1 MATRNSEFFRIELQK
16 NQKEVINFLREN
28 EISILVGEAGT
39 GKDFMQLYRA
49 IDGLKKKEFEK
60 IVLMKPIVEIGKSM
74 GYLPGEANDK
84 TAPYEKS
91 FYENLIK
98 LIGKEEAQKLK
109 SKIVFEPSNFIR
121 GNTWDYSAVILS
133 EAQNC
138 TLHELV
144 TITTRLS
151 SSSKLYINGDLFQSD
166 IRNSGLKA
174 FTSIV
179 ENIEGVGT
187 RELDESFQMRNP
199 MIVEINRAY
208 RKYLSNE

>member
-1 MATRNSEFFRIELQK
+1 MATRNSEFFRVELEK
-16 NQKEVINFLREN
+16 NQKEVVNFLREN

-39 GKDFMQLYRA
+39 GKDFMQMYRA

-60 IVLMKPIVEIGKSM
+60 IVLIKPCIEVGKSM
-74 GYLPGEANDK
+74 GYLPGESNDK

-91 FYENLIK
+91 FFEN
-98 LIGKEEAQKLK
+98 IGKLVSKDEVQKLRNR
-109 SKIVFEPSNFIR
+109 IVFEPLNFIR

-166 IRNSGLKA
+166 IRNSGLKV
-174 FTSIV
+174 FTEITK
-179 ENIEGVGT
+179 EIEGVGY
-187 RELDESFQMRNP
+187 RELDDSYQMRNP
-199 MIVEINRAY
+199 MIVAINRAY
-208 RKYLSNE
+208 RKYLNNE

>member
-1 MATRNSEFFRIELQK
+1 MATRNAEFFRVDLEK
-16 NQKEVINFLREN
+16 NQKEVVNFLREN
-28 EISILVGEAGT
+28 EISIIVGEAGT
-39 GKDFMQLYRA
+39 GKDFMQMYRA

-74 GYLPGEANDK
+74 GYLPGDSNDK
-84 TAPYEKS
+84 TGPYEKS
-91 FYENLIK
+91 FYENLVK

-109 SKIVFEPSNFIR
+109 NKIVFEPSNFIR

-166 IRNSGLKA
+166 IRNSGLKV
-174 FTSIV
+174 FTDITK
-179 ENIEGVGT
+179 NIEGVGY
-187 RELDESFQMRNP
+187 RELDDSYQMRNP

-208 RKYLSNE
+208 RKYLNNE